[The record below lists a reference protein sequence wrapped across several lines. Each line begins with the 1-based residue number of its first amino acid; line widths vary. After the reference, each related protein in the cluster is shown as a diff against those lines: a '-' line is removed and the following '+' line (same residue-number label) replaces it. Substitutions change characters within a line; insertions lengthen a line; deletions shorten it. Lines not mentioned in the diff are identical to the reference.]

1 MHWHFAKKET
11 RLAYPGERLIPPG
24 EIAPR
29 PAPLAPRPALSDPLT
44 AHCVEEMRSLQMERQ
59 DEGAS
64 ERWQRLGRRDAC
76 GDVVPAGAGI
86 NERLISERLYEIE
99 SRCRG
104 RGSDPCACD
113 Y

>member
-11 RLAYPGERLIPPG
+11 RLAYPGERLI
-24 EIAPR
+24 
-29 PAPLAPRPALSDPLT
+29 LSDPLT
-44 AHCVEEMRSLQMERQ
+44 AHRVEEMRSLQIKCQ
-59 DEGAS
+59 HDGAA
-64 ERWQRLGRRDAC
+64 ERWQRLGRRDAR
-76 GDVVPAGAGI
+76 GDIMTAGFRI
-86 NERLISERLYEIE
+86 DERLVAQRLYEIE